1 MRRPDSCAPRFS
13 KTWLELLLGA
23 GCLVAS
29 ASDVS
34 ALSVGAGPRLHG
46 LVLIQ
51 DRSEP
56 APQAAQG
63 KITPAER
70 VPGAAAS
77 SSFTELHEALAAARE
92 RLQELSKAAEAV
104 AATGDLR
111 EQLETAR
118 QENRRLVAE
127 IEALR
132 SEDREGESAR
142 ETAEARLAEASKE
155 LEAAKGQA
163 RQIDEELVAV
173 RWQNAQLNT
182 SLTQTRAAREED
194 QAKARQ
200 AQEALR
206 AEIEALKTD
215 DEQSGAVVARL
226 RAQLEESERDLASA
240 SSGRQEA
247 ERQVAELRQ
256 LLRHAEQ
263 EATNAGDRLAAV
275 EEQLSAISEQAAA
288 ARRAEQRTMALESE
302 RNELRSRVAAL
313 ADQLEQTET
322 ANDRLES
329 QVAEWREAASSATDV
344 AQQNLR
350 AVEQR
355 IRELNE
361 ALGTL
366 APAAGPPPGARS
378 SVGTTDAVDD
388 GALEVAAVAVVP
400 GENREGAAAA
410 AGTGQPDADLAA
422 VKVANVPRQPGEA
435 AGSGL
440 LSELSLEQRL
450 QVQGL
455 VADLNGTMD
464 ERGLRM
470 AVPGGILFA
479 VNSDEVQDSAHDTL
493 AKVAELIN
501 MYGDR
506 RVHIVGHTDALG
518 DAAYNKTL
526 SERRAGLVK
535 EFFVDNFDVE
545 EARLSTEGLGEAS
558 PIASNAT
565 QAGRRANRR
574 IEVLILD

>member
-1 MRRPDSCAPRFS
+1 MRRPDSRAPRFS

-29 ASDVS
+29 ASDVA
-34 ALSVGAGPRLHG
+34 ALSVAADPRLHG
-46 LVLIQ
+46 FVLIQ
-51 DRSEP
+51 DRSETTP
-56 APQAAQG
+56 EAAQG
-63 KITPAER
+63 KIAPTER
-70 VPGAAAS
+70 ESGAAAA

-92 RLQELSKAAEAV
+92 RLEELSKAAEAV
-104 AATGDLR
+104 AATGRLR
-111 EQLETAR
+111 DQLEMVR
-118 QENRRLVAE
+118 QENQRLVAE

-142 ETAEARLAEASKE
+142 ETAEARVAELSKAIE
-155 LEAAKGQA
+155 EAKGQA

-182 SLTQTRAAREED
+182 SLAQTRAAREED

-200 AQEALR
+200 TEEALR
-206 AEIEALKTD
+206 AEIETLKTD
-215 DEQSGAVVARL
+215 DEQTGAVMARL
-226 RAQLEESERDLASA
+226 REQLEESEHDLASA
-240 SSGRQEA
+240 SSAQQEA
-247 ERQVAELRQ
+247 EKQITELRRR
-256 LLRHAEQ
+256 LRQAEQ
-263 EATNAGDRLAAV
+263 EATNANDRLAAV

-313 ADQLEQTET
+313 ADQLEQTEA

-350 AVEQR
+350 AVEQK

-361 ALGTL
+361 ALGAL
-366 APAAGPPPGARS
+366 APAAGPSPGAGS
-378 SVGTTDAVDD
+378 SAATTDEVDD
-388 GALEVAAVAVVP
+388 GTLEVAAVAIVP
-400 GENREGAAAA
+400 GENREGAAAET
-410 AGTGQPDADLAA
+410 GTSQPDADLAA
-422 VKVANVPRQPGEA
+422 VKVANVPGQPDEA

-440 LSELSLEQRL
+440 LSELLLEQRL
-450 QVQGL
+450 QAQGL

-464 ERGLRM
+464 DRGLRM
-470 AVPGGILFA
+470 VVPGGILFA

-501 MYGDR
+501 MYRDR

-518 DAAYNKTL
+518 DAVYNKTL

-535 EFFVDNFDVE
+535 EFFVDNFEVE
-545 EARLSTEGLGEAS
+545 EARLSTEGVGEGS

-565 QAGRRANRR
+565 LAGRRANRR